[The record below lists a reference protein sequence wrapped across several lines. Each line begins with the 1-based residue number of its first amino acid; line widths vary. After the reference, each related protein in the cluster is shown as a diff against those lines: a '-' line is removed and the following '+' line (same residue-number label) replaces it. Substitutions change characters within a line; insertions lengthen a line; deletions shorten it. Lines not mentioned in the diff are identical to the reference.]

1 MSKYTERKVKVYN
14 AHLIKQPD
22 VNPFPKKSQ
31 EEMITK
37 LKELLGI
44 FNVEDVESIL
54 NVANQKKL
62 EIITYE
68 IENYCEII
76 FKLKFEHEDSWTE
89 FNCYRNRNSK

>member
-1 MSKYTERKVKVYN
+1 MAERIIKVYN
-14 AHLIKQPD
+14 EHIIAQPN

-31 EEMITK
+31 EEMIAK

-44 FNVEDVESIL
+44 FHVEDVESIL

-62 EIITYE
+62 EIISYE
-68 IENYCEII
+68 IENPSEIT

-89 FNCYRNRNSK
+89 FNCYRNINSK